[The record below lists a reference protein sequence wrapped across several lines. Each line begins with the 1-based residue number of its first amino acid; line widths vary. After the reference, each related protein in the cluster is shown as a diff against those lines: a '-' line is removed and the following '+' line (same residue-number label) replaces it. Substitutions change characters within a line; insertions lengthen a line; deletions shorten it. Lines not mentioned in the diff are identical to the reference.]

1 MAKKPTLKIVKSDST
16 SIQPPRKL
24 GQHGMAL
31 WSTVQNEYSIT
42 DTGGIEILAQGCAAL
57 DRAEE
62 LAAVIDNDGPTIM
75 IRGVLREHPLL
86 KGELANRAFL
96 CRCLQRLG
104 LNFESLKGV
113 GRPPGYSP
121 Q

>member
-42 DTGGIEILAQGCAAL
+42 DTGGIEILAQGCACARSRR
-57 DRAEE
+57 RA
-62 LAAVIDNDGPTIM
+62 
-75 IRGVLREHPLL
+75 
-86 KGELANRAFL
+86 
-96 CRCLQRLG
+96 
-104 LNFESLKGV
+104 
-113 GRPPGYSP
+113 GRRD
-121 Q
+121 